1 MKGYKG
7 FDQNLR
13 CRGFQYKVGET
24 AEEDLFPHCG
34 RMGLHFCK
42 YPQNVPRHY
51 SPATLSRYAELE
63 AVGTIDSSDDYDLH
77 STSTLKINNEL
88 SREELYLLFC
98 KDKGEL
104 VSNKTTVSREKYSI
118 AESNDRG
125 AVCVT
130 EGEFSFAKSIRFRSM
145 ALSCGYSSYAQTNQN
160 HSMSVTMEEE
170 CVAEANGNCSMA
182 IAQNANSAA
191 IADGVMSMAIA
202 LQDYSIVKVSSG
214 SVGVITS
221 DSESVFIGELGSVI
235 VVLIQN
241 DGTDKFIDAE
251 KYVVD
256 GVNVLPNHYYEY
268 RNGELVDRGVFS
280 NEEEERLKV
289 NKEEQ

>member
-34 RMGLHFCK
+34 SMGLHFCDD
-42 YPQNVPRHY
+42 PRKVFIY
-51 SPATLSRYAELE
+51 YTPANLSRFAEVD
-63 AVGTIDSSDDYDLH
+63 AIGTIDSNWEDGLH
-77 STSTLKINNEL
+77 CTSELKVKKEIKLEDFY
-88 SREELYLLFC
+88 RLLC
-98 KDKGEL
+98 KNKGIHVL
-104 VSNKTTVSREKYSI
+104 NKTAISDERFSITEHDNNGAICIAKKDYSM
-118 AESNDRG
+118 S
-125 AVCVT
+125 
-130 EGEFSFAKSIRFRSM
+130 KSTRFRSS
-145 ALSCGYSSYAQTNQN
+145 ALTCDIYSYALTTESY
-160 HSMSVTMEEE
+160 SMSTTMEMES
-170 CVAEANGNCSMA
+170 VAEAHGNCSMA

-191 IADGVMSMAIA
+191 IVDGVMSMAIA

-214 SVGVITS
+214 SIGVITS
-221 DSESVFIGELGSVI
+221 DSESVFIGELGAVI

-256 GVNVLPNHYYEY
+256 GVNVLPNHFYEY
-268 RNGELVDRGVFS
+268 RNGELVDRGIFS